1 MPFKFRKADAPRRNP
16 LTAEE
21 QALARVLYDAI
32 RKATDKIK
40 VEELARIIE
49 RLDPDSLNRL
59 LNAISVGGNRKT
71 IEEALMASIDIGGN
85 EAIQQIQS
93 IAPKLALPAFTPKPV
108 KITNKSPMANM
119 DFTQVPNWAR
129 PVPQKVDFTMSFNK
143 TNPNSLAFA
152 ANRAGQLIQS
162 IDELTRIA
170 VRKII
175 TDAFNEQIDVR
186 ATAKRIQNVV
196 GLHPKWA
203 DAVVKFEKAEM
214 ARLMKL
220 GQKET
225 TARRNAQAR
234 ASDYADQLKSK
245 RATMIART
253 EIQIAQNEGRYEG
266 WKQADKA
273 GFVDPTAMKMWV
285 TALDERTCEI
295 CAPLDGEIVPWN
307 GLFSVGL
314 EKPIV
319 HPNCRCTM
327 VIIPP
332 ARNL

>member
-285 TALDERTCEI
+285 TALDERTCDV

>member
-59 LNAISVGGNRKT
+59 LNAITVGGNRKT

-93 IAPKLALPAFTPKPV
+93 IAPKLALPAFIPKPV

-152 ANRAGQLIQS
+152 ANRAGELIQS

-214 ARLMKL
+214 ARLMRM
-220 GQKET
+220 GQKEA

-234 ASDYADQLKSK
+234 ASAYADQLKSK

-266 WKQADKA
+266 WKQADEA

-285 TALDERTCEI
+285 TALDERTCDV
-295 CAPLDGEIVPWN
+295 CAPLNGELVPWN
-307 GLFSVGL
+307 GLFSIGL

-319 HPNCRCTM
+319 HPNCRCAM
-327 VIIPP
+327 IIVPP

>member
-129 PVPQKVDFTMSFNK
+129 PVPQK
-143 TNPNSLAFA
+143 
-152 ANRAGQLIQS
+152 LISQCLL
-162 IDELTRIA
+162 IRQTQTL
-170 VRKII
+170 
-175 TDAFNEQIDVR
+175 
-186 ATAKRIQNVV
+186 
-196 GLHPKWA
+196 
-203 DAVVKFEKAEM
+203 
-214 ARLMKL
+214 
-220 GQKET
+220 
-225 TARRNAQAR
+225 
-234 ASDYADQLKSK
+234 
-245 RATMIART
+245 
-253 EIQIAQNEGRYEG
+253 
-266 WKQADKA
+266 
-273 GFVDPTAMKMWV
+273 
-285 TALDERTCEI
+285 
-295 CAPLDGEIVPWN
+295 
-307 GLFSVGL
+307 
-314 EKPIV
+314 
-319 HPNCRCTM
+319 
-327 VIIPP
+327 
-332 ARNL
+332 

>member
-59 LNAISVGGNRKT
+59 LNAITVGGNRKT
-71 IEEALMASIDIGGN
+71 IEDALMSSIDMGGN

-220 GQKET
+220 GQKEA

-266 WKQADKA
+266 WKQADEA
-273 GFVDPTAMKMWV
+273 GFVDPSAMKMWV

-295 CAPLDGEIVPWN
+295 CAPLDGEVVPWN

>member
-59 LNAISVGGNRKT
+59 LNAITVGGNRKT
-71 IEEALMASIDIGGN
+71 IEDALMSSIDMGGN

-186 ATAKRIQNVV
+186 ATAKRIKNVV

-220 GQKET
+220 GQKEA

-266 WKQADKA
+266 WKQADEA
-273 GFVDPTAMKMWV
+273 GFVDPSAMKMWV

-295 CAPLDGEIVPWN
+295 CAPLNGEVVPWN

-332 ARNL
+332 ERKL

>member
-1 MPFKFRKADAPRRNP
+1 MRNKRCHSNFERQ
-16 LTAEE
+16 TH
-21 QALARVLYDAI
+21 LARVLYDAI

-59 LNAISVGGNRKT
+59 LNAITVGGNRKT
-71 IEEALMASIDIGGN
+71 IEDALMSSIDMGGN

-93 IAPKLALPAFTPKPV
+93 IAPKLALPAFIPKPV
-108 KITNKSPMANM
+108 KITNKAPMANM
-119 DFTQVPNWAR
+119 YFTKVPEWASPKP
-129 PVPQKVDFTMSFNK
+129 PVAQFGMSFNK

-152 ANRAGQLIQS
+152 STRAGELIQS

-186 ATAKRIQNVV
+186 ATAKRIKNVV

-220 GQKET
+220 GQKEA

-266 WKQADKA
+266 WKQADEE
-273 GFVDPTAMKMWV
+273 GFVDPSAMKMWV
-285 TALDERTCEI
+285 TALDERTCDV
-295 CAPLDGEIVPWN
+295 CAPLNGELVPWN
-307 GLFSVGL
+307 GLFSIGL

-327 VIIPP
+327 VIVPP

>member
-1 MPFKFRKADAPRRNP
+1 MSIFFGRDGNRRNP

-21 QALARVLYDAI
+21 VALARVLYDAI
-32 RKATDKIK
+32 RKATNTIK
-40 VEELARIIE
+40 VEELARIIS

-59 LNAISVGGNRKT
+59 LTAITVGGNRKS
-71 IEEALMASIDIGGN
+71 IEDALMNSIDIGGK
-85 EAIQQIQS
+85 EAVQQIQS
-93 IAPKLALPAFTPKPV
+93 IAPKLALPAFLPKPV

-119 DFTQVPNWAR
+119 DFTNIPVWAR
-129 PVPQKVDFTMSFNK
+129 PTPPTATFNLSFNK
-143 TNPNSLAFA
+143 TNPDSLAFA
-152 ANRAGQLIQS
+152 ASRAGQLIQS

-170 VRKII
+170 VRRII
-175 TDAFNEQIDVR
+175 VDAFNEQLDVR
-186 ATAKRIQNVV
+186 ATAKRIKNIV

-203 DAVVKFEKAEM
+203 DAVIKFEKREM

-220 GQKET
+220 GQKES
-225 TARRNAQAR
+225 TARRNSQTR
-234 ASDYADQLKSK
+234 ASAYADQLQSK

-253 EIQIAQNEGRYEG
+253 EIQIAQNQGRYQG

-273 GFVDPTAMKMWV
+273 GFVDPSALKMWV

-307 GLFSVGL
+307 GLFSIGL
-314 EKPIV
+314 EAPIV

-327 VIIPP
+327 VILPP
-332 ARNL
+332 ERKL